1 MGSDYSVRDIDG
13 SQQVFFL
20 ILQDEATLACWLWEM
35 ALQLGAAG
43 GQSTAA
49 APWILCRRLWR
60 TAVVPQPL
68 HRLML
73 QVQQINPY
81 LFVG

>member
-1 MGSDYSVRDIDG
+1 MGSDYSVRDING

-43 GQSTAA
+43 GQSMAA
-49 APWILCRRLWR
+49 APWSLRQLWL

-73 QVQQINPY
+73 QEQQKNPH